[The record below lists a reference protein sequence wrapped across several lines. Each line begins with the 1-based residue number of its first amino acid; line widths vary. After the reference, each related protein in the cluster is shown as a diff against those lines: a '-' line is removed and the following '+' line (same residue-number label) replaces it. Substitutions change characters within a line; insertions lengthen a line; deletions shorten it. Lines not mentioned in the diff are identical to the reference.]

1 MNLFTL
7 VLLATL
13 SWVTFSVLNELASAK
28 DGKGCCETK
37 DCGKSFFDTVF
48 WWTYL
53 TISIS
58 VTIYILVKIYQDIP
72 LPLPG
77 KSVAKVAQKVAEKGT
92 EMAFGL

>member
-37 DCGKSFFDTVF
+37 DCGISFFDTIS
-48 WWTYL
+48 WWTNL
-53 TISIS
+53 IIAMV
-58 VTIYILVKIYQDIP
+58 VTVYILVKVYQDIP

-77 KSVAKVAQKVAEKGT
+77 KTVARMVEKGT

>member
-7 VLLATL
+7 VLVATL
-13 SWVTFSVLNELASAK
+13 SWITFSVLNEIASAK

-37 DCGKSFFDTVF
+37 DCGTSFFDTVF

-53 TISIS
+53 VISIV
-58 VTIYILVKIYQDIP
+58 VTVYILVKVYLDIP

-77 KSVAKVAQKVAEKGT
+77 KTLAKAVEKGT
-92 EMAFGL
+92 EMALGL

>member
-7 VLLATL
+7 VLVATL
-13 SWVTFSVLNELASAK
+13 SWITFSVLNELASAK

-37 DCGKSFFDTVF
+37 DCGASFFDTVF

-53 TISIS
+53 VISIV
-58 VTIYILVKIYQDIP
+58 VTVYILVKVYLDIP

-77 KSVAKVAQKVAEKGT
+77 KTLAKAVEKGT
-92 EMAFGL
+92 EMAFGI